1 MFGRKRKEINTENI
15 HTFTEAVKAI
25 KSYIYLKEWDL
36 AESAI
41 QDIKQKEQAAF
52 SELEYKIKNDYR
64 ELQKQRRIFEKNM
77 LTITALEKK
86 YEVDKIKYDRRIVA
100 ERFKIRFKKIKQ
112 EVRKLTTSKNNN
124 EALNLLNHF
133 LEDNKDNSEVITY
146 YAKEKKNIL
155 KSIQKNQSLD
165 KKRISDN
172 AELEAIRLA
181 GLTLKDK
188 NEQAQERKRLKE
200 EKKQNGFIPQ
210 LIEKLKFHKRMKEK
224 YDRKKLLDEVKIL
237 IEEESKAKLEIAE
250 KKLENIH
257 KGLIKEVE
265 KKNMLGFDIFGKI
278 LGSDKISGD
287 SIGFTETKNK
297 YSFYIGDATGHG
309 VRAGLIVSLLSKAF
323 QEEAPKDDI
332 VNLTYIVNNTL
343 KENLQSKNFVTGIFF
358 ELDKK
363 YKNAF
368 NISGMGHEPLLIY
381 RHKEKKIERVIAGG
395 LAGGIRLIKKIED
408 IKPKTLELLDQDVVL
423 TYSDGVLEAKD
434 EDNKIYG
441 IERLE
446 KIFLQSS
453 QATGDIREIYNDLI
467 EDLKLYRG
475 GSNFLDDTTILMF
488 RRNSDKDLL
497 NAGSDEIEKIKAKEG
512 LSNKEVKRL
521 EGKTK
526 DQLEEE
532 LKEIKKDKQTLMI
545 INTLKGLYYTGEF
558 LKLKQEATRYIREG
572 FIHKKINY
580 YLKKAIDNE
589 EEYKISQ
596 RNTKL
601 ENKYNVLLELFKK
614 KDFNT
619 VIQECNEIISKD
631 GNI

>member
-1 MFGRKRKEINTENI
+1 
-15 HTFTEAVKAI
+15 
-25 KSYIYLKEWDL
+25 
-36 AESAI
+36 
-41 QDIKQKEQAAF
+41 
-52 SELEYKIKNDYR
+52 
-64 ELQKQRRIFEKNM
+64 M

-200 EKKQNGFIPQ
+200 EKKQNWFIPQ

-265 KKNMLGFDIFGKI
+265 KKNMLWFDIFGKI
-278 LGSDKISGD
+278 LWSDKISGD
-287 SIGFTETKNK
+287 SIWFTETKNK
-297 YSFYIGDATGHG
+297 YSFYIWDATGHW

-343 KENLQSKNFVTGIFF
+343 KENLQSKNFVTWIFF

-368 NISGMGHEPLLIY
+368 NISGMWHEPLLIY
-381 RHKEKKIERVIAGG
+381 RHKEKKIERVIAWG
-395 LAGGIRLIKKIED
+395 LAWGIRLIKKIED

-453 QATGDIREIYNDLI
+453 QATWDIREIYNDLI

-475 GSNFLDDTTILMF
+475 WSNFLDDTTILMF

-497 NAGSDEIEKIKAKEG
+497 NAWSDEIEKIKAKEW

-521 EGKTK
+521 EWKTK

-545 INTLKGLYYTGEF
+545 INTLKWLYYTGEF
-558 LKLKQEATRYIREG
+558 LKLKQEATRYIREW

-631 GNI
+631 WNI

>member
-1 MFGRKRKEINTENI
+1 MFWRKRKEINTENI

-200 EKKQNGFIPQ
+200 EKKQNWFIPQ

-265 KKNMLGFDIFGKI
+265 KKNMLWFDIFGKI
-278 LGSDKISGD
+278 LWSDKISGD
-287 SIGFTETKNK
+287 SIWFTETKNK
-297 YSFYIGDATGHG
+297 YSFYIWDATGHW

-343 KENLQSKNFVTGIFF
+343 KENLQSKNFVTWIFF

-368 NISGMGHEPLLIY
+368 NISGMWHEPLLIY
-381 RHKEKKIERVIAGG
+381 RHKEKKIERVIAWG
-395 LAGGIRLIKKIED
+395 LAWGIRLIKKIED

-453 QATGDIREIYNDLI
+453 QATWDIREIYNDLI

-475 GSNFLDDTTILMF
+475 WSNFLDDTTILMF

-497 NAGSDEIEKIKAKEG
+497 NAWSDEIEKIKAKEW

-521 EGKTK
+521 EWKTK

-545 INTLKGLYYTGEF
+545 INTLKWLYYTGEF
-558 LKLKQEATRYIREG
+558 LKLKQEATRYIREW

-631 GNI
+631 WNI